1 MKKIIKTFRIDE
13 KTLSKVER
21 VLEKKNM
28 TISDYLRELIIKD
41 LADKR

>member
-21 VLEKKNM
+21 VLKKRKL
-28 TISDYLRELIIKD
+28 TISEYLRELIIKD